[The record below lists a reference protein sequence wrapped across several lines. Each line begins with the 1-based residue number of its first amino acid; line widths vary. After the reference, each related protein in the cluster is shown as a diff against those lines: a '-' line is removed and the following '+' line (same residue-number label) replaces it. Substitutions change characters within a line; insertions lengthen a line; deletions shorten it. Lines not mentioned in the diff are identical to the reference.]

1 MTHLY
6 GFLEETYPKIAELG
20 HEIESILLKSPR
32 MALTSCRTL
41 VETLLD
47 KAVEA
52 EGLTQLAQINFQER
66 ISYFN
71 QEGLLA
77 GDINTAFF
85 VVRKS
90 GNAAAHDSFR
100 KFYMR
105 EALESWEN
113 TYKIVKWYIEV
124 YGAVEIEV
132 PEYEEP
138 AIAESNKE
146 DLATVLQIIKDLEAK
161 LKGKEPQSPSVASSP
176 AVTTSKSHHISRT
189 IRYKEEQLE
198 IPFFL
203 RDAFLLPQRFPR
215 STTFL
220 VRLNGEQEARIM
232 SELPDTLEGIH
243 QYVKRFSE
251 KNGAIFFEE
260 LTQYV
265 EEEVIRK
272 ETEEQ
277 HPGEMMLYHKAD
289 YIIVTEVLGDI
300 ELTNGNFPG
309 SPSFIKQ
316 LHEQGILK
324 VSQLPRELVVLGK
337 YRNVGETTLSKL
349 FEQLKLKAVEV
360 SKEYVSSN

>member
-6 GFLEETYPKIAELG
+6 DFLEETYPKIAKLG

-52 EGLTQLAQINFQER
+52 EELTQLAQSNFQER
-66 ISYFN
+66 ISHFHH
-71 QEGLLA
+71 EGLFA
-77 GDINTAFF
+77 SDINSAFYT
-85 VVRKS
+85 VRKS

-113 TYKIVKWYIEV
+113 TYKIVRWYIEV
-124 YGAVEIEV
+124 YGSVEIEV
-132 PEYEEP
+132 PEYDEP
-138 AIAESNKE
+138 VIVESNKE
-146 DLATVLQIIKDLEAK
+146 DLATVLKIIKELEGK
-161 LKGKEPQSPSVASSP
+161 LKDKEPQTISVTTSHVVA
-176 AVTTSKSHHISRT
+176 TSKSHHISRI
-189 IRYKEEQLE
+189 IRYNEEQLE

-251 KNGAIFFEE
+251 KNSAIFFEE

-265 EEEVIRK
+265 EEEIIRK

-300 ELTNGNFPG
+300 ELTNENFPG

-316 LHEQGILK
+316 LHEQGIIT
-324 VSQLPRELVVLGK
+324 VGQLPKELVVLGK
-337 YRNVGETTLSKL
+337 YKNVGETTLSKL
-349 FEQLKLKAVEV
+349 FGQLKSKAMEV
-360 SKEYVSSN
+360 SKDYVTV